1 MRALLLLISG
11 LSAVVLG
18 NYWFNPYIPVC
29 RLPVVYS
36 IGEVDERFGITREEA
51 LTALRSAED
60 VWEESLGRSDIFEYA
75 DDGPF
80 RINFIYDERQRAAE
94 AAMEAKEDLAVR
106 GGANEVLTQLHQKLI
121 DEYESLQNQYETK
134 LSAYESELADYNSDV
149 ARYNAAGGAP
159 EDAYRELEG
168 RRQDLDRAR
177 QELSSLF
184 AKLEDLAEQINSV
197 GDKGN
202 ELIEE
207 YNDLVADFNH
217 TFAHGHEYTQGDY
230 RGRAINVYTFTNKEE
245 LVVVLAH
252 ELGHALALPHVENE
266 ASIMYYLLE
275 EQPRPPRLSDEDK
288 EAFASLCDAGFFG
301 GLLASSVAVYNVYVN
316 H

>member
-177 QELSSLF
+177 QELSGLF

-230 RGRAINVYTFTNKEE
+230 RGREINVYTFTNKEE

-288 EAFASLCDAGFFG
+288 EAFASLCDVGFFG